1 MSVLT
6 VSADVLRYATAI
18 AQTPEGIA
26 AVIAL
31 GGPAAGLIVKFGTLG
46 LSAVLSTWTGP
57 TITDEDLDKALAE
70 KGLRVQPI
78 DLEKLYG

>member
-1 MSVLT
+1 
-6 VSADVLRYATAI
+6 VSALSITTDVLRYATAL
-18 AQTPEGIA
+18 AQTPEGTA

-57 TITDEDLDKALAE
+57 TISDEDLDKALAE

-78 DLEKLYG
+78 NLETLYG